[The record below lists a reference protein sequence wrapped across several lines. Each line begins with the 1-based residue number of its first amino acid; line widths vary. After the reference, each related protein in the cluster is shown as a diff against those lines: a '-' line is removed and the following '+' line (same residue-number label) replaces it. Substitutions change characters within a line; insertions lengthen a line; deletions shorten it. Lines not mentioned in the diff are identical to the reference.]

1 LEEEMENRMR
11 SLWDFGAEDDG
22 SGAIPPTDMG
32 YQPNPSAPLS
42 LESIGPQI
50 HARLEAGD
58 PPGKIAMH
66 LEQLEPGLGRALL
79 SELQHAARSGPSGS
93 TSEVVNPFLAKGANG
108 PQIRPDDRY
117 APPQFSDA
125 SERDR
130 VMRAS
135 PQFGPPYSALGAG
148 ANAPAAA
155 DKPPPLSPGSS
166 GEEDETDRSVTDEVP
181 GAGGAS
187 LDELP
192 ENIGDLIQARLQAG
206 HPPGRVAMDLEQVRP
221 GLGRALL
228 SELQQAARSNP
239 SGTTSEVVKPFLAKG
254 VNGPPMPRGDRYAPP
269 EFFDASER
277 DRAIRGTPQFGSAL
291 AELRAGP
298 TAPAVAGK
306 PPLLRLASIKSAAAH
321 REMAANT
328 RSPVARH
335 SGRRPDPPTFWSRV
349 GGLLNQGRRFLDP
362 GTTVINRDG
371 SRYKR
376 FGDGSIEMG
385 LPPVE
390 PFRKPLP
397 RRVPAAASA
406 QTRAARTSP
415 PRLAYDVKEGV
426 TIDDFVAGKL
436 DEMGPIFTKETG
448 KRFTVTDGTRNTG
461 QQASAMY
468 HDFVGGESG
477 GKYIRKDLVRP
488 IYDAYLAARARKAS
502 PAATIAEMKAVIDGQ
517 VRNGDLIS
525 KHLIRRGID
534 LRIRDLTTKER
545 GALERAARKVGAKL
559 KMEGDHLHGEF

>member
-1 LEEEMENRMR
+1 
-11 SLWDFGAEDDG
+11 
-22 SGAIPPTDMG
+22 
-32 YQPNPSAPLS
+32 
-42 LESIGPQI
+42 
-50 HARLEAGD
+50 
-58 PPGKIAMH
+58 
-66 LEQLEPGLGRALL
+66 
-79 SELQHAARSGPSGS
+79 
-93 TSEVVNPFLAKGANG
+93 
-108 PQIRPDDRY
+108 
-117 APPQFSDA
+117 
-125 SERDR
+125 
-130 VMRAS
+130 
-135 PQFGPPYSALGAG
+135 
-148 ANAPAAA
+148 
-155 DKPPPLSPGSS
+155 
-166 GEEDETDRSVTDEVP
+166 
-181 GAGGAS
+181 
-187 LDELP
+187 
-192 ENIGDLIQARLQAG
+192 
-206 HPPGRVAMDLEQVRP
+206 
-221 GLGRALL
+221 
-228 SELQQAARSNP
+228 
-239 SGTTSEVVKPFLAKG
+239 
-254 VNGPPMPRGDRYAPP
+254 
-269 EFFDASER
+269 
-277 DRAIRGTPQFGSAL
+277 
-291 AELRAGP
+291 
-298 TAPAVAGK
+298 
-306 PPLLRLASIKSAAAH
+306 
-321 REMAANT
+321 
-328 RSPVARH
+328 
-335 SGRRPDPPTFWSRV
+335 
-349 GGLLNQGRRFLDP
+349 
-362 GTTVINRDG
+362 
-371 SRYKR
+371 
-376 FGDGSIEMG
+376 MG